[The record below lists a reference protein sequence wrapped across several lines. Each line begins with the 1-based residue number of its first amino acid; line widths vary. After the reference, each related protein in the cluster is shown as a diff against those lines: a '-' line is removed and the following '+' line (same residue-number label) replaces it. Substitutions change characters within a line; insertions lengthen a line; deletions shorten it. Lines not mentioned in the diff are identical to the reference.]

1 MLERIVVP
9 WDSLKNRGE
18 VWKKVFIYHLV
29 KYPVLIFFAFG
40 ISYLLTPRVRDL
52 ALRFRLVDLPSD
64 RRLHSIP
71 IPRLGGIAV
80 FAAFHAACVLGY
92 VLTEGT
98 TIASSIGI
106 EWWCA
111 FSFGSLAL
119 LILGIVDDVKGL
131 SWSAKLL
138 GQIIIGL
145 GVFSFGVQMNRIQ
158 GIDLPVA
165 LNMAA
170 TVVWFLVFINA
181 FNLIDGMDGLA
192 AGLACLAATG
202 MAGAAFL
209 RGAPGD
215 ALVFLAL
222 MGACIGF
229 LRYNFHPAS
238 IFLGDSGSMFLGFT
252 LAALALT
259 TSTKG
264 SVVTSLAVPLLAA
277 GVPIFDTLLA
287 IWRRSMRAF
296 LNSGEGKGLLEVMGA
311 DMDHLHHRLLGAG
324 LKQRKVAVS
333 LYLANAALISVGIL
347 ALLFQNRS
355 TGIFL
360 VAFLA
365 GSYVV
370 VRHIAHVEL
379 WDSGNAIMRGLKRP
393 ERRVL
398 SAVVYPL
405 ADACT
410 LVVALVCALGLTAEY
425 SELGEV
431 KSLFLGEVSEW
442 IAVPFLALVSAG
454 AYRQVWSM
462 ARVVEFAFLE
472 VALVFGV
479 VLSTAFEL
487 LWDGSRFVEQAGF
500 SLIFFGIAAA
510 GITGVRALPRVV
522 QELMNSFSHWVV
534 KDAKSVERVVV
545 YGSSIAILLY
555 LKETNASYQERGVV
569 RVLTGILSGQRG
581 LHGRKMFRAEVVGGL
596 EALHGLAGKQK
607 IDRLVLLDSCS
618 ADERDFVQIVADAH
632 GIVVSEW
639 RFSELPSEGV
649 KRSSAMIA

>member
-1 MLERIVVP
+1 M
-9 WDSLKNRGE
+9 
-18 VWKKVFIYHLV
+18 FIYHLV

-40 ISYLLTPRVRDL
+40 ISYLLTPRVRNL

-64 RRLHSIP
+64 RRLHSTP

-80 FAAFHAACVLGY
+80 FAAFHAACILGY
-92 VLTEGT
+92 FLTKDT
-98 TIASSIGI
+98 TVACSIDI
-106 EWWCA
+106 EWWLA

-138 GQIIIGL
+138 GQSIIGL
-145 GVFSFGVQMNRIQ
+145 GVFAFGVQMNRIQ
-158 GIDLPVA
+158 GIDLHVA

-202 MAGAAFL
+202 LAGAAFL

-222 MGACIGF
+222 MGACLGF

-264 SVVTSLAVPLLAA
+264 SVVTTLAVPLLAA
-277 GVPIFDTLLA
+277 GIPIFDTLLA
-287 IWRRSMRAF
+287 IWRRSIRAF
-296 LNSGEGKGLLEVMGA
+296 LSSGEGKGFLQVMGA
-311 DMDHLHHRLLGAG
+311 DMEHLHHRLLRSG
-324 LKQRKVAVS
+324 LKQRKVAVN

-347 ALLFQNRS
+347 SLLFQNRS

-379 WDSGNAIMRGLKRP
+379 WDSGHAIMRGLRRP

-398 SAVVYPL
+398 SAVVYPIADVSTL
-405 ADACT
+405 A
-410 LVVALVCALGLTAEY
+410 VALVCALVLTGEF
-425 SELGEV
+425 SEPGQV
-431 KSLFLGEVSEW
+431 KQSFLGEVSEW
-442 IAVPFLALVSAG
+442 IAIPFLALVFGG

-472 VALVFGV
+472 AALVCGV
-479 VLSTAFEL
+479 GLSTAFEL
-487 LWDGSRFVEQAGF
+487 LWDGSRFLEQARF
-500 SLIFFGIAAA
+500 SVIFFSIAAA
-510 GITGVRALPRVV
+510 GVTGVRAFPRVV

-534 KDAKSVERVVV
+534 KDAKDVERVIV
-545 YGSSIAILLY
+545 YGSSMAILLY
-555 LKETNASYQERGVV
+555 LKETNASYRERGIA
-569 RVLTGILSGQRG
+569 RVLTAILSAQRG
-581 LHGRKMFRAEVVGGL
+581 LHGRKMFGVEVVGGL
-596 EALHGLAGKQK
+596 ELLHELAREKK
-607 IDRLVLLDSCS
+607 IDRLVMVEQCTPE
-618 ADERDFVQIVADAH
+618 ERDFVGIVANAH
-632 GIVVSEW
+632 GLIVSEW
-639 RFSELPSEGV
+639 RFSELPSEDV
-649 KRSSAMIA
+649 KKSSAAMIA

>member
-1 MLERIVVP
+1 M
-9 WDSLKNRGE
+9 
-18 VWKKVFIYHLV
+18 FIYHLV

-71 IPRLGGIAV
+71 VPRLGGIAV
-80 FAAFHAACVLGY
+80 FAAFHAACVLAY
-92 VLTEGT
+92 MLTEGT
-98 TIASSIGI
+98 TVACSLDIK
-106 EWWCA
+106 WWLA

-119 LILGIVDDVKGL
+119 LVLGVIDDVRGL

-138 GQIIIGL
+138 GQVIIGL
-145 GVFSFGVQMNRIQ
+145 GVFAFGVQMNRIQ
-158 GIDLPVA
+158 GIDLSPA

-170 TVVWFLVFINA
+170 TVVWLLVFINA

-202 MAGAAFL
+202 LAGAAFL

-222 MGACIGF
+222 MGACLGF

-264 SVVTSLAVPLLAA
+264 SVVTTLAVPLLAA

-287 IWRRSMRAF
+287 VWRRSMRAF
-296 LNSGEGKGLLEVMGA
+296 LRSGEGKGLLEVMGA
-311 DMDHLHHRLLGAG
+311 DMEHLHHRLLGAG
-324 LKQRKVAVS
+324 LKQRRVAVS
-333 LYLANAALISVGIL
+333 LYLANSALISVGIL
-347 ALLFQNRS
+347 ALLFQNHS

-365 GSYVV
+365 GSYAV
-370 VRHIAHVEL
+370 VRHIAYVEL
-379 WDSGNAIMRGLKRP
+379 WDSGHAIMRGLKRP
-393 ERRVL
+393 ERRIL
-398 SAVVYPL
+398 SAVVYPI
-405 ADACT
+405 ADVCT
-410 LVVALVCALGLTAEY
+410 LAVGLVCALAITAEY
-425 SELGEV
+425 SEPGQL
-431 KSLFLGEVSEW
+431 KQLFLREVSEW
-442 IAVPFLALVSAG
+442 IAVPFLVLVFAG

-472 VALVFGV
+472 VAIVFGV
-479 VLSTAFEL
+479 GLSTAFEL
-487 LWDGSRFVEQAGF
+487 LWDDARLVEQAGF
-500 SLIFFGIAAA
+500 SLIFFGITAA

-522 QELMNSFSHWVV
+522 QELMNSLSHWVV
-534 KDAKSVERVVV
+534 KDAKNIERVVV

-555 LKETNASYQERGVV
+555 LKETNASYRERGVV
-569 RVLTGILSGQRG
+569 RVLTAILSAQRG
-581 LHGRKMFRAEVVGGL
+581 LHGRKMFGAKVIGGVEQLHELARDGQVDRVVFIEQCSIEERDLVEVI
-596 EALHGLAGKQK
+596 AHAHGL
-607 IDRLVLLDSCS
+607 
-618 ADERDFVQIVADAH
+618 
-632 GIVVSEW
+632 VVSEW
-639 RFSELPSEGV
+639 RFSEHVSEDV
-649 KRSSAMIA
+649 KGSSAMIA

>member
-1 MLERIVVP
+1 M
-9 WDSLKNRGE
+9 
-18 VWKKVFIYHLV
+18 FIYNLV

-40 ISYLLTPRVRDL
+40 ISYLLTPRVRDF
-52 ALRFRLVDLPSD
+52 ALKRKLVDIPSD
-64 RRLHSIP
+64 RRLHVVP
-71 IPRLGGIAV
+71 VPRLGGIAV
-80 FAAFHAACVLGY
+80 FAAFHAACILGY
-92 VLTEGT
+92 LLTT
-98 TIASSIGI
+98 DSTISSSIDLG
-106 EWWCA
+106 WWCA
-111 FSFGSLAL
+111 FSFGSFCL
-119 LILGIVDDVKGL
+119 LILGIIDDVKGL
-131 SWSAKLL
+131 SWSVKLL
-138 GQIIIGL
+138 GQTAIAL
-145 GVFSFGVQMNRIQ
+145 GVFAFGVQMNRIQ
-158 GIDLPVA
+158 GIDLHVT

-192 AGLACLAATG
+192 GGLACLAAMG
-202 MAGAAFL
+202 LAGAAFL

-222 MGACIGF
+222 MGACLGF

-264 SVVTSLAVPLLAA
+264 SVVTTLAVPLLAA

-287 IWRRSMRAF
+287 VWRRSMRAF
-296 LNSGEGKGLLEVMGA
+296 LNSGEGKGLMEVMGA
-311 DMDHLHHRLLGAG
+311 DMDHLHHRLLEAG

-360 VAFLA
+360 IAFIA

-398 SAVVYPL
+398 AAVVYPL
-405 ADACT
+405 ADVCT
-410 LVVALVCALGLTAEY
+410 LAVALVCGLVLTAEY
-425 SELGEV
+425 SEVGEL
-431 KSLFLGEVSEW
+431 KGLFLGEVSEW
-442 IAVPFLALVSAG
+442 IALPFLALVFGG

-472 VALVFGV
+472 VALVFGL
-479 VLSTAFEL
+479 VLSTAVEL
-487 LWDGSRFVEQAGF
+487 LWDGATPVSQARF
-500 SLIFFGIAAA
+500 SLIFFGVAVA
-510 GITGVRALPRVV
+510 GITGVRALPRVA

-534 KDAKSVERVVV
+534 KDAKNVERVVV
-545 YGSSIAILLY
+545 FGSSMAILLY
-555 LKETNASYQERGVV
+555 LKDTNASYRERGVV
-569 RVLTGILSGQRG
+569 RVLTGILSPQPG
-581 LHGRKMFRAEVVGGL
+581 LHGRKMFGAEVVGGL
-596 EALHGLAGKQK
+596 ERLHELVREER
-607 IDRLVLLDSCS
+607 IDRLVMVESCS
-618 ADERDFVQIVADAH
+618 PEERDFVSIVADAH
-632 GIVVSEW
+632 GFVVSEW
-639 RFSELPSEGV
+639 RFSELPSEEV